1 MVGRSLREIRDRI
14 DELAAADGRY
24 GIVCGRTGERI
35 VPVADARFEDR
46 AAAASAARL
55 AEEYRAALRRYDPRV
70 MVHDPIVCE
79 ASAPSASEA
88 DRTTPPEPTAGG
100 VVPSELVEF
109 CHDVAAAVFEA
120 LSVHGYRTVEDA
132 VMDSYFDAAET
143 VADRHEL
150 CVALLRCMARD
161 IDDHLSPTEQARV
174 LETAAATLSAVDS
187 SDRPVE
193 AALARLRAKS
203 VVDVYEVETV
213 EAGDSGGA
221 VRRIT
226 LDGYRLRDDRR
237 TVPTLPLVIELL
249 RDADGRRRSDGR
261 TGFGDGYPSLS
272 VSEESDPASSLRVT
286 VTVRSR
292 DRPRGLASVRV
303 GDSA

>member
-14 DELAAADGRY
+14 DELADEDGRY

-46 AAAASAARL
+46 AAAAEAAKL

-70 MVHDPIVCE
+70 MVHDPIVRD
-79 ASAPSASEA
+79 ASASSPAGA
-88 DRTTPPEPTAGG
+88 DRATPGEPTAAGAI
-100 VVPSELVEF
+100 PSELVEF

-120 LSVHGYRTVEDA
+120 LSVHGHRTVEDA

-143 VADRHEL
+143 VADRDEL

-174 LETAAATLSAVDS
+174 LETAAATLSSVDA

-203 VVDVYEVETV
+203 VVDAYEVETIA
-213 EAGDSGGA
+213 AGDAEGS

-237 TVPTLPLVIELL
+237 AVPTLPLVVELL
-249 RDADGRRRSDGR
+249 RGADGRRPSGGR
-261 TGFGDGYPSLS
+261 GEFGDGYPSLS
-272 VSEESDPASSLRVT
+272 VSEGEGPASSRRVT

-292 DRPRGLASVRV
+292 DRPRGLSSVRV